1 MLTLYHGDS
10 SVCSVKVR
18 LGLAEKDLAWNSE
31 LLSLPKGEQH
41 TADYLKINSNGVVP
55 TLIDDGDT
63 IFESSVIIEYL
74 DELSPKNPLMP
85 VDKSAKAL
93 TKTWLLRS
101 LSIHAA
107 INTMTFS
114 TVGRAGIVAHKTPE
128 QIASSI
134 AKIPNPSA
142 AKKRKDLI
150 ENGLKSD
157 HVYEAFYT
165 LSRMFDDMQT
175 ALEKSKWLAG
185 DSFSLA
191 DVALIAYIDR
201 LDRLNMAGL
210 WETRTQLVGKW
221 LDAAKARPSY
231 AKALDPFIS
240 QEAASKMRTKG
251 TELWP
256 EVNELWQAFLK

>member
-18 LGLAEKDLAWNSE
+18 LGLAEKDLAWTSE
-31 LLSLPKGEQH
+31 LIALPKGEQH
-41 TADYLKINSNGVVP
+41 TPEYLKINSNGVVP

-63 IFESSVIIEYL
+63 IFESSVILEYL
-74 DELSPKNPLMP
+74 DDLSPTNPLMP

-114 TVGRAGIVAHKTPE
+114 TVGRAGIIASKTPE

-150 ENGLKSD
+150 DNGLKSG

-175 ALEKSKWLAG
+175 ALERSKWLAG
-185 DSFSLA
+185 DNFSLS
-191 DVALIAYIDR
+191 DVALIAYLDR

-210 WETRTQLVGKW
+210 WQKRTPLVGKW

-231 AKALDPFIS
+231 AQALDPFIPK
-240 QEAASKMRTKG
+240 EAALKMRIKG
-251 TELWP
+251 AELWP
-256 EVNELWQAFLK
+256 EVNERWEAF